1 MLSGSLLPII
11 KTVNTAYEAD
21 DQRELEE
28 EQEQARAT
36 GRYRPWRRTPR
47 KFAIEVARVELCG
60 SGSSDMTPA
69 MAVASVPVAPAQ
81 SLAPEAA
88 LLPAEFAP
96 TLLPGHVHVGIGA
109 NCPAQL
115 GLPPLSLA
123 THTIASAAIPA
134 CDRMDVSFDITLG
147 IAGLASEAAVATA
160 DADAVAD
167 DGAGAGGDGGAGA
180 DDGAGGGGGERGA
193 VSLTKPE
200 SVLAPSRADG
210 IEADAKPALENFIG
224 LIIKSDK
231 IDEVKWQIL
240 PMILMCNGRC

>member
-81 SLAPEAA
+81 SLAPEAV

-147 IAGLASEAAVATA
+147 IAGLASEAAAATA
-160 DADAVAD
+160 DDG
-167 DGAGAGGDGGAGA
+167 DGAGADA
-180 DDGAGGGGGERGA
+180 DTGDGAGGGGA